1 MKNTIKQKLDLKLKT
16 EVNAREKKSLVLE
29 NK

>member
-16 EVNAREKKSLVLE
+16 EVNAREKSLVFE